1 MTKRQHLKVRGPEDI
16 LGFIPHSL
24 GYWPAASLVAMT
36 MQGRSLGATLRVDL
50 PGPDVLADPT
60 GFARSVCSYLQADR
74 DATGTLLAVF
84 TPQTRNSAPCGYD
97 GLLAL
102 LRDVL
107 DGAGMPV
114 LEAWYVGDEFW
125 RDALCQDLSCC
136 PLPGHPVQQIRDS
149 ALNAEMVYLGSSIGV
164 PPGELPGTALQVS
177 AEYRQGVL
185 EAEAAWT
192 ADLGPLRESRAQ
204 FRAVLR
210 TWLEVLSRPAGLPW
224 RQVPQLDAFLRAT
237 LLVPAW
243 RDAVLV
249 MAAAGT
255 DAAEA
260 GAERFGLFS
269 SCEDRE
275 ALAPDAGQGTDRA
288 AAGPGPDSLAA
299 ALAQECRTGGGP
311 FSAARTTED
320 WMAAGSEPP
329 GYGEVLLGIEPA
341 VPHWGRL
348 EALDAVLE
356 QLAALGGP
364 AAAASLTGR
373 GWIAWCRGR
382 GSYAAAYFGQSLEI
396 VPGYRLASLLMEL
409 AGRGTLC
416 GWAGRQEAAWRK
428 FGPDAA

>member
-1 MTKRQHLKVRGPEDI
+1 MTKPQHLKVRGPEDI

-24 GYWPAASLVAMT
+24 GYWPASSLVAMT

-60 GFARSVCSYLQADR
+60 GFAGSVCSYLRADR

-84 TPQTRNSAPCGYD
+84 TPRSRNSAPCGYD

-107 DGAGMPV
+107 GDAGMPV
-114 LEAWYVGDEFW
+114 LEAWYVGETFW

-136 PLPGHPVQQIRDS
+136 PLPGHPVQQIKDS
-149 ALNAEMVYLGSSIGV
+149 TLNAEMVYLGSSIGV
-164 PPGELPGTALQVS
+164 PPGELPGTALQVP
-177 AEYRQGVL
+177 AEYREEVL
-185 EAEAAWT
+185 QAEAAWS
-192 ADLGPLRESRAQ
+192 ADLEPRRESRAQ

-210 TWLEVLSRPAGLPW
+210 TWLEVLARPAGPPL
-224 RQVPQLDAFLRAT
+224 RQVPQRDAFLRAT

-255 DAAEA
+255 EAAEA

-269 SCEDRE
+269 RGQ
-275 ALAPDAGQGTDRA
+275 DADA
-288 AAGPGPDSLAA
+288 VGPGAGAD
-299 ALAQECRTGGGP
+299 ALD
-311 FSAARTTED
+311 D
-320 WMAAGSEPP
+320 WPAAGSETP

-341 VPHWGRL
+341 VPHWGRM

-356 QLAALGGP
+356 QLAAFGGP

-382 GSYAAAYFGQSLEI
+382 GSYAAAYFKQSLEI
-396 VPGYRLASLLMEL
+396 APGYRLAGLLLEM

-416 GWAGRQEAAWRK
+416 GWAGRREAAWRR

>member
-1 MTKRQHLKVRGPEDI
+1 MTKPQHLKVRGPEDI
-16 LGFIPHSL
+16 LGFIPHTL
-24 GYWPAASLVAMT
+24 GYWPASSLVAMT

-50 PGPDVLADPT
+50 PGSDVLADPA
-60 GFARSVCSYLQADR
+60 GFASSVCSYLQADR
-74 DATGTLLAVF
+74 QATGTLLAVF
-84 TPQTRNSAPCGYD
+84 TPQSRNAAPCGYD

-102 LRDVL
+102 LRHVL
-107 DGAGMPV
+107 GDAGMPV
-114 LEAWYVGDEFW
+114 LEAWYVGDRFW

-136 PLPGHPVQQIRDS
+136 PLPGRPVQQIKDS
-149 ALNAEMVYLGSSIGV
+149 ALNAEMVYLGSSVGAA
-164 PPGELPGTALQVS
+164 PGELPGTALPVPE
-177 AEYRQGVL
+177 EYRGAVL
-185 EAEAAWT
+185 AAEAEWSAN
-192 ADLGPLRESRAQ
+192 LEPRRESRSQ

-210 TWLEVLSRPAGLPW
+210 TWLEVLSRPGGLPV
-224 RQVPQLDAFLRAT
+224 RPVAQRDAFLRAT

-255 DAAEA
+255 EAAEA

-269 SCEDRE
+269 QGEG
-275 ALAPDAGQGTDRA
+275 ADAVEPGSG
-288 AAGPGPDSLAA
+288 AGAESID
-299 ALAQECRTGGGP
+299 
-311 FSAARTTED
+311 D
-320 WMAAGSEPP
+320 WLGAGSDPP
-329 GYGEVLLGIEPA
+329 GYGEVLLGLEPA
-341 VPHWGRL
+341 VPHWGRM
-348 EALDAVLE
+348 EALDALLE

-382 GSYAAAYFGQSLEI
+382 GSYAAAYFKQSLEI
-396 VPGYRLASLLMEL
+396 VPGYRLAGLLLEM

>member
-1 MTKRQHLKVRGPEDI
+1 MTKPQHLKVRGPEDI

-24 GYWPAASLVAMT
+24 GYWPASSLVAMT

-50 PGPDVLADPT
+50 PGPDVLADPA
-60 GFARSVCSYLQADR
+60 GFARSVSSYLQADR

-84 TPQTRNSAPCGYD
+84 TPQSRNSAPCGYD

-107 DGAGMPV
+107 AGAGMPV
-114 LEAWYVGDEFW
+114 LEAWYVGDKFW

-136 PLPGHPVQQIRDS
+136 PLPGHPVQQIKDS
-149 ALNAEMVYLGSSIGV
+149 ALNAEMIYMGSSIGV
-164 PPGELPGTALQVS
+164 PPEELPGTPVPVPAV
-177 AEYRQGVL
+177 YRDAVL

-192 ADLGPLRESRAQ
+192 ADLDPLRESRAQ

-210 TWLEVLSRPAGLPW
+210 IWLEVLTRPAGLPLG
-224 RQVPQLDAFLRAT
+224 QVPQRDAFLRAT

-269 SCEDRE
+269 PGE
-275 ALAPDAGQGTDRA
+275 AGEAVAPGACAETLD
-288 AAGPGPDSLAA
+288 
-299 ALAQECRTGGGP
+299 
-311 FSAARTTED
+311 D
-320 WMAAGSEPP
+320 WLAAGSEPP

-348 EALDAVLE
+348 EALDTVLE

-382 GSYAAAYFGQSLEI
+382 GSYAAAYFKQSLEI
-396 VPGYRLASLLMEL
+396 VPGYRLAGLLLEM